1 MRFLGFL
8 LLSILH
14 GCYALTRAFQAL
26 AKHLFP
32 RHQQKS
38 VHSPREKVPGHI
50 ALVLAH
56 GDAQKR
62 HGQLSVEDV
71 KAMLESVLR
80 VAGWCQDV
88 KVGKLTVYDRE
99 G

>member
-1 MRFLGFL
+1 MGILGFI

-14 GCYALTRAFQAL
+14 ICYALTRAIQAL
-26 AKHLFP
+26 VKHINRRTQSRDL
-32 RHQQKS
+32 
-38 VHSPREKVPGHI
+38 HSTREKVPAHI

-71 KAMLESVLR
+71 RAMLDSVLR
-80 VAGWCQDV
+80 VAEWSQA
-88 KVGKLTVYDRE
+88 VGVTKLTVYDRE